1 MCYFYRNP
9 PPGSGVKP
17 QPYKAIPKLIGAPN
31 MGIGRVK
38 MAVRRFHGKRR
49 ARGRKVGWRKTTP
62 AEDAVIFAC
71 FKRARQP
78 LGSLVEAH
86 DVWKALPASLRNKVT
101 MRTVANRLREKGFA
115 MQEKLAGDDK
125 GEQWRLRRLRF
136 SKSHAGRTAQQWPR
150 RVQAVA
156 DFRYFVY
163 YPKSMKTRHKR
174 KSAPR
179 TIMHTRERKKSSF
192 LKPRNQIF

>member
-31 MGIGRVK
+31 MRIGRV
-38 MAVRRFHGKRR
+38 
-49 ARGRKVGWRKTTP
+49 
-62 AEDAVIFAC
+62 DAVIFAC

-101 MRTVANRLREKGFA
+101 MRTVANRLREKGFT

-125 GEQWRLRRLRF
+125 GE
-136 SKSHAGRTAQQWPR
+136 
-150 RVQAVA
+150 
-156 DFRYFVY
+156 
-163 YPKSMKTRHKR
+163 
-174 KSAPR
+174 
-179 TIMHTRERKKSSF
+179 
-192 LKPRNQIF
+192 